1 VRNYLPWVTCTSIS
15 LASTCAPPTPAFPQP
30 NLIVRDA
37 NTGCAYTAQQVY
49 QYLLYAPELCAADNP
64 GNPCLSSSAAA
75 VVSATNPSPSSSGW
89 LNVAQETQH
98 IYHADTTPQACYA
111 SGYYPPPGSSPPP
124 PFKNVVAW
132 ARSPEWLGSPGP
144 DDSYIGG
151 AIPKAQLTSMAGD
164 NTGYPVGT
172 YCQAS
177 PSTDGC
183 VIQFQFQLPNTP
195 NTPCA
200 AGGGCTLSSGV
211 DLRYMSLTFWYS
223 GASGGSPE
231 FYVEGP
237 DGIDAATPCTRNCS
251 LISLSDAAFAV
262 TPFGGKNYASLL
274 VKVSAPST
282 PLPYP
287 LQLASQTACT
297 SLPLGATANCGVIQ
311 GVWPVA
317 NTSGGYSVWTANGY
331 TVLDLTQLN
340 GFQSLC
346 PGSGQSCLPLYLTVR
361 NTLPGSGFPCSGAA
375 VPFNTAEYTNEDGDG
390 GGLMGPPC
398 TPPRRSQCRP
408 GRWCRTG
415 YLRNPALLRRR
426 GWRHRSRPRNCAAPS
441 RRTYSA

>member
-1 VRNYLPWVTCTSIS
+1 MHAELRRGPQIYEPDFLVFRS
-15 LASTCAPPTPAFPQP
+15 LRRIARVLCRGPR
-30 NLIVRDA
+30 RDRC
-37 NTGCAYTAQQVY
+37 GHP
-49 QYLLYAPELCAADNP
+49 LHPELFAHQPLRRSLRRNAFRRKEL
-64 GNPCLSSSAAA
+64 CL
-75 VVSATNPSPSSSGW
+75 
-89 LNVAQETQH
+89 VARKGQ
-98 IYHADTTPQACYA
+98 
-111 SGYYPPPGSSPPP
+111 
-124 PFKNVVAW
+124 
-132 ARSPEWLGSPGP
+132 R
-144 DDSYIGG
+144 
-151 AIPKAQLTSMAGD
+151 
-164 NTGYPVGT
+164 
-172 YCQAS
+172 
-177 PSTDGC
+177 
-183 VIQFQFQLPNTP
+183 
-195 NTPCA
+195 
-200 AGGGCTLSSGV
+200 
-211 DLRYMSLTFWYS
+211 
-223 GASGGSPE
+223 
-231 FYVEGP
+231 
-237 DGIDAATPCTRNCS
+237 
-251 LISLSDAAFAV
+251 
-262 TPFGGKNYASLL
+262 
-274 VKVSAPST
+274 PST